1 MTNAPDA
8 PSDPAATRRRV
19 VDLINEG
26 ARLLHARRPGE
37 ALAPLTEAYT
47 LAPDDPDVAINLGG
61 ALIMTARWSRAVSVL
76 EQAVARHPANVRLW
90 INLAAAYLGRLELAS
105 PAAQERA
112 IAAYERA
119 LSLDPQAP
127 GVHYNLGLI
136 YAERRA
142 WTEAAY
148 WFGEALRLRPDDAD
162 AAWWLQQV
170 RNAATPSAS

>member
-1 MTNAPDA
+1 MP
-8 PSDPAATRRRV
+8 PSSDPTPDPTATRRRV
-19 VDLINEG
+19 VQLINDG

-37 ALAPLTEAYT
+37 AVALLNEAYE

-61 ALIMTARWSRAVSVL
+61 ALIMTSRWSRAVAVL
-76 EQAVARHPANVRLW
+76 EQAVALHPDNVRLW
-90 INLAAAYLGRLELAS
+90 INLAAAYLGRLEIAS

-119 LSLDPQAP
+119 LRLDPGAP

-136 YAERRA
+136 YAERRDWA
-142 WTEAAY
+142 QAAY

-162 AAWWLQQV
+162 AAWWLRQV
-170 RNAATPSAS
+170 QNAATASES